1 MSHSPTTS
9 IIQTTVITLILCLS
23 LTVQAQGV
31 DDNHYPM
38 LNLTAGKIGVLDDA
52 PKKAN
57 RYGIE
62 YRAKPFSIT
71 KWDIDI
77 IPAYGYTWSVNG
89 SKYIYSDLK
98 HDFHFKRNWVF
109 TLSLGTGL
117 FDNNDSIDLGHAI
130 EFRSGF
136 ELAYKFNQGYR
147 LGLAAYHLSNSRI
160 SSKNPGTES
169 IVVSFLI
176 PLNKIF
182 GN

>member
-1 MSHSPTTS
+1 MKKYLPIHL
-9 IIQTTVITLILCLS
+9 LIAIVTFNISLS
-23 LTVQAQGV
+23 VLAQSE
-31 DDNHYPM
+31 DDYPM
-38 LNLTAGKIGVLDDA
+38 LNLTAGKIGALDNV

-62 YRAKPFSIT
+62 YRGKKIT
-71 KWDIDI
+71 KWEI

-89 SKYIYSDLK
+89 SKYIYNDLK
-98 HDFHFKRNWVF
+98 RDWNFKNNLVF

-136 ELAYKFNQGYR
+136 ELTYRFEQGYR
-147 LGLAAYHLSNSRI
+147 LGLAAYHLSNSRL

-169 IVVSFLI
+169 IVVSFLM
-176 PLNKIF
+176 PLNKLF
-182 GN
+182 HK

>member
-1 MSHSPTTS
+1 MKKYLLIS
-9 IIQTTVITLILCLS
+9 IVTFNISLS
-23 LTVQAQGV
+23 ALAQSVG
-31 DDNHYPM
+31 DYPM
-38 LNLTAGKIGVLDDA
+38 LNLTAGKIGVLDSA

-62 YRAKPFSIT
+62 YRAKKIT
-71 KWDIDI
+71 KWNI

-98 HDFHFKRNWVF
+98 YDWNFKNNLVF

-117 FDNNDSIDLGHAI
+117 FDNNNSIDLGHAI

-136 ELAYKFNQGYR
+136 ELTYRFEQGYR

-169 IVVSFLI
+169 IVVSFLM

-182 GN
+182 HK